1 MVEVKAYEKIVGLGF
16 SIGQPLLEDRKRKN
30 RWEFTNYTDQQTCG
44 FHQKLATKLLW
55 QVKNM
60 ISKTKNMIV

>member
-30 RWEFTNYTDQQTCG
+30 RWEFTNYTDQQISPETSD
-44 FHQKLATKLLW
+44 KAALASEKHD
-55 QVKNM
+55 
-60 ISKTKNMIV
+60 